1 MTHSMSSWLVAILIM
16 MTMRR
21 FFPGTQALPHCA
33 LHQDCHAYPNGT
45 DGLDFGLTSQL
56 PRTTLPAAPASLS
69 VGISITISIPLP
81 IRPSTTASQPP
92 PSSIT
97 SSAASSSPAPT
108 APSSSSSSTSTLVPL
123 PKPPPMNG
131 QNAFEPVGT
140 GPPPANIPSRGD
152 HPVKPDHIVGSTGPI
167 PTNKFFA
174 NFFLGSQTGP
184 SFTHPYGVAWA
195 KGKGP
200 VTSYGLMVS
209 NIELNQLAFGPMSQS
224 IPGNPVQFYINPTG
238 IQSMILSAAELGP
251 SSVLVVSKPSA
262 FSATILLS
270 PDPGSTS
277 HIAFPLVQGMGFVT
291 AVYTKLQ
298 PTVQSGVFFRQ
309 FEQLGSPKP
318 GLFKYRV
325 TLEDGTAWLIYV
337 TSADGTDPQLR
348 LEDHSLIRGIGGFSG
363 TIQICKNP
371 LGGEG
376 EGIYDRSAGVYAVEV
391 QLAGF
396 VVADQQTGTYS
407 FSWEK
412 QGLDVST
419 TPLLMFALPH
429 HCDSFDKNTKS
440 RMTGLHLRTTT
451 KGMATGIVGD
461 SWTMV
466 ETSLPISLGFAPWNA
481 QSKTSPP
488 LSEPA
493 KEKLKT
499 VAPTELN
506 QDIHQQTYLDS
517 MYFSGKGFG
526 KFSMLVYTVEKLAED
541 PSLAE
546 NAFRLL
552 KEAFAKFVRNEQKW
566 PLVYDTVWKGIVS
579 SGSYVTR
586 DPGLDFGNTYYNDH
600 HFHYGYFILSA
611 AIMGT
616 LDPSWIAGNKD
627 WVNALVRDVS
637 TPVPD
642 DPFFPCFRSFDWYN
656 GHSWAKGLFESYDGK
671 DEESSSEDALFAYA
685 LKLWGKAIGDAS
697 MEARGNLM
705 LAVLARSLHAYF
717 LLRSDNVNHPANFIA
732 NKVTGILFENKVD
745 HTTYFGTNL
754 EYIQGIHMIPLT
766 ASSSYTRDQLFVK
779 EEWEAMFAETAF
791 TPASKVQGGWQG
803 ILFANLAL
811 IDPSTSWEFFSRDPF
826 DYSKIDGGATRTWYL
841 AFAAGLGGGPRL

>member
-1 MTHSMSSWLVAILIM
+1 MSSWLVAILIM

-108 APSSSSSSTSTLVPL
+108 APSSSSSSASTLVPL

-209 NIELNQLAFGPMSQS
+209 NIEPSQLAFGPMSQS
-224 IPGNPVQFYINPTG
+224 IPGNPVQFYINPIG

-270 PDPGSTS
+270 PGPGSTS

-309 FEQLGSPKP
+309 FEQLGSLKL
-318 GLFKYRV
+318 GLFKYKV

-348 LEDHSLIRGIGGFSG
+348 LEDHSLIRGISGFSG

-466 ETSLPISLGFAPWNA
+466 ETSLPI
-481 QSKTSPP
+481 
-488 LSEPA
+488 
-493 KEKLKT
+493 
-499 VAPTELN
+499 
-506 QDIHQQTYLDS
+506 
-517 MYFSGKGFG
+517 GFG

-566 PLVYDTVWKGIVS
+566 RLVYDTVWKGIVS

-779 EEWEAMFAETAF
+779 EEWEAMFAETAC

-811 IDPSTSWEFFSRDPF
+811 IDPFTSWEFFSHDPF